1 MFQWCWWGLV
11 CVSGNNSTLNNGLVG
26 LQNDVVVLVR
36 VSVSV
41 WK

>member
-1 MFQWCWWGLV
+1 VCGNDSKLNSGLV
-11 CVSGNNSTLNNGLVG
+11 R
-26 LQNDVVVLVR
+26 LQNVTVLLVM

>member
-1 MFQWCWWGLV
+1 V
-11 CVSGNNSTLNNGLVG
+11 CGNESTFNSGLVG
-26 LQNDVVVLVR
+26 LQNVTVVLVR